1 MVADVPEEGRAEPCG
16 PTGSGPLDG
25 GAPDALAELAEA
37 PEVPRR
43 EGSMEVLIAADWLRV
58 TMEESMRKFGLND
71 ERPNGAGWRK
81 R

>member
-1 MVADVPEEGRAEPCG
+1 MHW
-16 PTGSGPLDG
+16 LN
-25 GAPDALAELAEA
+25 LAEA

-43 EGSMEVLIAADWLRV
+43 EGSIEALIAADWLRV
-58 TMEESMRKFGLND
+58 AMEESMRKFGLND